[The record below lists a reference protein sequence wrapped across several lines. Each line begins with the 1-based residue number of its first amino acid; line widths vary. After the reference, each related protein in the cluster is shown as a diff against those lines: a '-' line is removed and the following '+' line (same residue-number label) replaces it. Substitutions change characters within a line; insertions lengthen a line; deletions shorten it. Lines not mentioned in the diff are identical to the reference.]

1 MNRYSHVVSRN
12 QVRNNAS
19 ASSDSCEIEF
29 VDEAA
34 IKSVRKGMKSDR
46 TMLHLA
52 DIFSVI
58 SDPTRIKL
66 VFALAKAELCVCDL
80 AVLLGITRSG
90 ISHQL
95 RVLRSHRLVKYRKAG
110 KLAYYSL
117 DNEHIE
123 GLLKEGLR
131 HVEAR

>member
-1 MNRYSHVVSRN
+1 MKIKSV
-12 QVRNNAS
+12 AP
-19 ASSDSCEIEF
+19 SDSCEVEF

-34 IKSVRKGMKSDR
+34 IKLVRKAMKSDR

-52 DIFSVI
+52 DLFSVI
-58 SDPTRIKL
+58 SDPTRVKL

-80 AVLLGITRSG
+80 AALLGITRSG

-95 RVLRSHRLVKYRKAG
+95 RILRGYRLVKYRKAG

-117 DNEHIE
+117 DDEHIE
-123 GLLKEGLR
+123 GLLKAGLR
-131 HVEAR
+131 HVEER